1 MVIGSTEPLSLKQNE
16 DGSSMSVKFPPRVDL
31 KLMNDFEFLEENA
44 KKEERTMKEKQEEL
58 IERLERLD
66 AHWFYSPL
74 INHFRKSS
82 CLRLPIQDSF
92 SLYFREIVFQRLDHF
107 IWAVQEVKKS
117 LQYYTSCEFIE

>member
-1 MVIGSTEPLSLKQNE
+1 MVHLGSEPLSLKQNE

-66 AHWFYSPL
+66 AH
-74 INHFRKSS
+74 
-82 CLRLPIQDSF
+82 
-92 SLYFREIVFQRLDHF
+92 
-107 IWAVQEVKKS
+107 
-117 LQYYTSCEFIE
+117 